1 MNKGIIFCS
10 TLHDPKGG
18 LKGTFRKAM
27 EVIKES
33 GGVNWVINVT
43 PSTDK
48 GVKEELQELAGEGVI
63 MIETQLDREH
73 RLAENFIQ
81 DDHLRVVQKAVEVA
95 KELGLKRIFYGDGD
109 RINMASRNYPKEFRL
124 LMELA
129 LREIDEEGTYVN
141 FRRTR
146 EDYLLHQSPLYATE
160 RPFNELY
167 SEAFEITLDIG
178 STFHG
183 MSQDVAE
190 RIVKEGPKLDIEYPH
205 PVFFIVPKEGGATIK
220 SFEVNKVL
228 TCETPE
234 QSRPDIEA
242 EFKRK
247 FPSYK
252 ELQDAWRAT
261 TGLELLYSPK
271 EWERRF
277 KLEGQYIK
285 VLKDHL
291 GNFGLSNEKEQE
303 LLKHIDHT
311 QEVMERRKVRILE
324 ALSKTPE
331 GTLQSRK
338 ERGRKAMLEKSGL
351 EKE

>member
-109 RINMASRNYPKEFRL
+109 RINMASRNYPDEFRS
-124 LMELA
+124 MTELA
-129 LREIDEEGTYVN
+129 LTAINEEGTYVN

-160 RPFNELY
+160 RPFNRLY
-167 SEAFEITLDIG
+167 SEALGIPIDIG

-183 MSQDVAE
+183 LSFDVAE
-190 RIVKEGPKLDIEYPH
+190 RIVQEGPKLDIEYPH
-205 PVFFIVPKEGGATIK
+205 PVFLIVSKEGGATIK
-220 SFEVNKVL
+220 SYEVAKVL

-234 QSRPDIEA
+234 QSRPEIESQ
-242 EFKRK
+242 FGN
-247 FPSYK
+247 FSSY
-252 ELQDAWRAT
+252 EQLQNAWRAT